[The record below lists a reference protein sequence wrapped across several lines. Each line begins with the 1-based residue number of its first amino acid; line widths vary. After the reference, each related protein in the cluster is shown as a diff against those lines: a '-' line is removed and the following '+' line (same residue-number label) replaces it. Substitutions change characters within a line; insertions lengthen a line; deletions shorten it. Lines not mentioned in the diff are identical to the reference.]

1 MASDNGCDPDPVLVQ
16 LVRSSTRAGVPNV
29 TLQQYLLQ
37 NGILKSAPPV
47 VGGGLV
53 EDFQTTFGIDCIYA
67 PLFRENL
74 NKSRV
79 AAAPVNAIDVVLA
92 GVKDRV
98 RVIRELSWEIEFP
111 SGVNAVPDDV
121 RILMDAQ
128 VSALP
133 GTMFFDS
140 GPFAPSNFVIGD
152 TSSPLTASFRQLLP
166 YALLPG
172 DTITFRQTVTP
183 AAVLGSNISTI
194 EEQWLLPFRPAG
206 L

>member
-1 MASDNGCDPDPVLVQ
+1 MVGSNGCEPEPLRVQ
-16 LVRSSTRAGVPNV
+16 VVRAPTRSGVPDQ
-29 TLQQYLLQ
+29 TLQQYLLE
-37 NGILKSAPPV
+37 NGILKSAPPPV
-47 VGGGLV
+47 AGGLV

-74 NKSRV
+74 NKNSV
-79 AAAPVNAIDVVLA
+79 AGAPVNAIDVVLA

-140 GPFAPSNFVIGD
+140 GPFTASNFVIGD
-152 TSSPLTASFRQLLP
+152 VASPLTETFRKLLP

-172 DTITFRQTVTP
+172 DTLTFRQTR
-183 AAVLGSNISTI
+183 AAAAILGSNISTI
-194 EEQWLLPFRPAG
+194 EEQYLLPFRPAG

>member
-1 MASDNGCDPDPVLVQ
+1 MAGSNGCEPEPLRVQ
-16 LVRSSTRAGVPNV
+16 LVRPSTRAGVPNQ
-29 TLQQYLLQ
+29 TLQQYLLE
-37 NGILKSAPPV
+37 NGILKEAAPP

-74 NKSRV
+74 NINAVSPGV
-79 AAAPVNAIDVVLA
+79 ANALDIVLS
-92 GVKDRV
+92 GVKERV

-111 SGVNAVPDDV
+111 SGTNATPDDV
-121 RILMDAQ
+121 RILFDAQ

-133 GTMFFDS
+133 GTMFFQS
-140 GPFAPSNFVIGD
+140 GPLPASDFVIGD
-152 TSSPLTASFRQLLP
+152 TSSPLTSQFKALLP

-172 DTITFRQTVTP
+172 DTITFRQTR
-183 AAVLGSNISTI
+183 AAAAILGSNISTI